1 MTVFSGG
8 VHPNTA
14 ALRNVLAARGVV
26 APHTQQ
32 PFSEAMLLGI
42 GGGLGAGYIL
52 WEFTREAHALI
63 VMGFRNRWNYSA
75 EHMMTLCERLNLA
88 PTLKETAGVKGA
100 AANLEAGLESGP
112 VVAWVDKAHMPHQQ
126 LPDALKGYNV
136 HILGIHGRDGD
147 EFSVDDLAA
156 QHYRVSAAVMAAG
169 RGRIGSDKNRL
180 IIPGKPGRIDLPGAI
195 NAGIADHLEH
205 LGRDSESF
213 ALPVYK
219 KWAKTFTDTKN
230 KKGWPVVFKS
240 GQGLYLT
247 LRAVFESVALDGTD
261 GAGLRAL
268 YADFLDEAAGVL
280 GKAALNDAAAQYRA
294 VAEQWSAFAEAAL
307 PGALA
312 ETADLLRKRY
322 AHYRANEQDAMRPIS
337 ARLEELAQEYTHN
350 PPISDIH
357 ALFADL
363 GARMQAIYEAE
374 VRALET
380 LRAANA

>member
-8 VHPNTA
+8 IHQNTA
-14 ALRNVLAARGVV
+14 ALKNVLAARGVV

-52 WEFTREAHALI
+52 WEFTREAHPLI
-63 VMGFRNRWNYSA
+63 VLGFRNRWNYGA
-75 EHMMTLCERLNLA
+75 EHMMALCERLNLA
-88 PTLKETAGVKGA
+88 PVLKETAGAKGA

-126 LPDALKGYNV
+126 LPDSLKGYSV
-136 HILGIHGRDGD
+136 HIIGIHGRDGD
-147 EFSVDDLAA
+147 EFVVDDLAA
-156 QHYRVSAAVMAAG
+156 QHYRVSAEVMAAG

-180 IIPGKPGRIDLPGAI
+180 IIPGQPDKIDLPGAI
-195 NAGIADHLEH
+195 NTGITDHLEH

-230 KKGWPVVFKS
+230 KKGWPVVFKN
-240 GQGLYLT
+240 GLGLYIT
-247 LRAVFESVALDGTD
+247 LRSVFEGVALDGTD

-280 GKAALNDAAAQYRA
+280 GKSALKDAAASYRA
-294 VAEQWSAFAEAAL
+294 VADLWRGFAEAAL

-312 ETADLLRKRY
+312 PTAELMRKRY

-337 ARLEELAQEYTHN
+337 IQLEELAEEYSSN
-350 PPISDIH
+350 PPIDDVG

-363 GARMQAIYEAE
+363 GTRIQAIYEAE
-374 VRALET
+374 VAALDT
-380 LRAANA
+380 LRAASS